1 MHYNVIKR
9 GGVGVNYIYRK
20 EYMDFLIRNKDRQI
34 IKVVSGIRRCGKSTI
49 FEMYREYLLNSGA
62 SPEQLININFEELA
76 FESLKD
82 YRTLY
87 DYLSSRV
94 LADRKNYIFL
104 DEIQHVDQFERVVDS
119 LFIKSNVDL
128 YITGSYAWFMS
139 GELATLLTG
148 RYIELQ
154 MLPLSFKEYC
164 QGMENLGIDEPPK
177 KLFEQ
182 YLTESS
188 LPYAMQLQGNDK
200 DIDEYV
206 RGIYSSVLLKD
217 VVARQ
222 RITDVMMLE
231 DVIRFVFDN
240 IGSLLSSAKVAN
252 TLTSSGRKIDSRT
265 VEKYLQGLMDSLLI
279 YQAKRYDIK
288 GKQYLANLEK
298 YYVADLGFRRLL
310 LSKQGRDL
318 GHLIENVV
326 YLELLR
332 RGNRVYV
339 GQMTGGEVDFVVQNG
354 SELAYYQVAATVM
367 EESTLTREL
376 ASLQKINDNYPK
388 ILLTLDDI
396 IVNPDYDGIKH
407 INLIQWLLS

>member
-1 MHYNVIKR
+1 M
-9 GGVGVNYIYRK
+9 NYIYRK

-49 FEMYREYLLNSGA
+49 FEMYREYLLNSGV

-87 DYLSSRV
+87 DYLSSRL

-104 DEIQHVDQFERVVDS
+104 DEVQHVDQFERVVDS

-128 YITGSYAWFMS
+128 YITGSNAWFMS

-177 KLFEQ
+177 KLFDQ

-200 DIDEYV
+200 DIVEYL

-279 YQAKRYDIK
+279 YQAKRFDIK

-354 SELAYYQVAATVM
+354 SELAYYQVAATGM

>member
-1 MHYNVIKR
+1 M
-9 GGVGVNYIYRK
+9 
-20 EYMDFLIRNKDRQI
+20 
-34 IKVVSGIRRCGKSTI
+34 
-49 FEMYREYLLNSGA
+49 
-62 SPEQLININFEELA
+62 
-76 FESLKD
+76 
-82 YRTLY
+82 
-87 DYLSSRV
+87 
-94 LADRKNYIFL
+94 
-104 DEIQHVDQFERVVDS
+104 
-119 LFIKSNVDL
+119 
-128 YITGSYAWFMS
+128 
-139 GELATLLTG
+139 
-148 RYIELQ
+148 
-154 MLPLSFKEYC
+154 
-164 QGMENLGIDEPPK
+164 
-177 KLFEQ
+177 
-182 YLTESS
+182 
-188 LPYAMQLQGNDK
+188 PYAMQLQGNDK
-200 DIDEYV
+200 DIVEYL

-231 DVIRFVFDN
+231 DVLRFVFDN

-279 YQAKRYDIK
+279 YQAKRFDIK

>member
-1 MHYNVIKR
+1 M
-9 GGVGVNYIYRK
+9 NYIYRK

-49 FEMYREYLLNSGA
+49 FEMYREYLLNNGV

-76 FESLKD
+76 FEALKD
-82 YRTLY
+82 YRILY
-87 DYLSSRV
+87 DYLSSR
-94 LADRKNYIFL
+94 LLPDRKNYIFL

-119 LFIKSNVDL
+119 LFIKCNVDL
-128 YITGSYAWFMS
+128 YITGSNAWFMS

-200 DIDEYV
+200 DIVEYL

-240 IGSLLSSAKVAN
+240 IGSLLSSSKVAN

-339 GQMTGGEVDFVVQNG
+339 GQMTGGEVDFVAQNG

-367 EESTLTREL
+367 EDSTLKREL
-376 ASLQKINDNYPK
+376 ASLRKINDNYPK

-396 IVNPDYDGIKH
+396 IVNPDYEGIKH

>member
-1 MHYNVIKR
+1 
-9 GGVGVNYIYRK
+9 
-20 EYMDFLIRNKDRQI
+20 
-34 IKVVSGIRRCGKSTI
+34 
-49 FEMYREYLLNSGA
+49 
-62 SPEQLININFEELA
+62 
-76 FESLKD
+76 
-82 YRTLY
+82 
-87 DYLSSRV
+87 
-94 LADRKNYIFL
+94 
-104 DEIQHVDQFERVVDS
+104 
-119 LFIKSNVDL
+119 
-128 YITGSYAWFMS
+128 MS

-177 KLFEQ
+177 KLFNQ

-200 DIDEYV
+200 DIVEYL

-279 YQAKRYDIK
+279 YQAKRFDIK

>member
-1 MHYNVIKR
+1 M
-9 GGVGVNYIYRK
+9 NYIYRK

>member
-1 MHYNVIKR
+1 M
-9 GGVGVNYIYRK
+9 NYIYRK

-49 FEMYREYLLNSGA
+49 FEMYREYLLNSGV

-87 DYLSSRV
+87 DYLSSRL

-128 YITGSYAWFMS
+128 YITGSNAWFMS

-200 DIDEYV
+200 DIVEYL

-279 YQAKRYDIK
+279 YQAKRFDIK

>member
-1 MHYNVIKR
+1 
-9 GGVGVNYIYRK
+9 
-20 EYMDFLIRNKDRQI
+20 MDFLIRNKDRQI

-49 FEMYREYLLNSGA
+49 FEMYREYLLNSGV

-87 DYLSSRV
+87 DYLSSRL

-128 YITGSYAWFMS
+128 YITGSNAWFMS

-200 DIDEYV
+200 DIVEYL

-279 YQAKRYDIK
+279 YQAKRFDIK

>member
-1 MHYNVIKR
+1 M
-9 GGVGVNYIYRK
+9 NYIYRK

-49 FEMYREYLLNSGA
+49 FEMYREYLLNSGV

-87 DYLSSRV
+87 DYLSSRL

-104 DEIQHVDQFERVVDS
+104 DEVQHVDQFERVVDS

-128 YITGSYAWFMS
+128 YITGSNAWFMS

-200 DIDEYV
+200 DIVEYL

-279 YQAKRYDIK
+279 YQAKRFDIK

>member
-1 MHYNVIKR
+1 M
-9 GGVGVNYIYRK
+9 NYIYRK

-49 FEMYREYLLNSGA
+49 FEMYREYLLNSGV

-87 DYLSSRV
+87 DYLSSRL

-104 DEIQHVDQFERVVDS
+104 DEVQHVDQFERVVDS

-128 YITGSYAWFMS
+128 YITGSNAWFMS

-177 KLFEQ
+177 KLFDQ

-279 YQAKRYDIK
+279 YQAKRFDIK